1 MKKRAS
7 VLFMNLDIENQRIG
21 VLTRLLTEYSTVFDF
36 NFINSKSM
44 AENASFLMNEM
55 QKQRIELANKM
66 AAIDEENKKQR
77 DFFLNA
83 QKKFDD
89 SKSELEDRVNKLE
102 QIVMDQQAKLERYT
116 KVKVRKIG
124 LKCEQNFLIT
134 GSTITVR
141 ASVRPKMAFND
152 GVEWQILQD
161 VDGTVRVESMDQKEL
176 VLMCLRDC
184 RSVVVVASAL
194 DGSGASARM
203 EIFGKKLEATIEINV
218 QQDQMIRGRIKIE
231 EGRPTLDTSRSKY
244 VINTSSD
251 ASLGESA
258 YRDGF
263 PLDSSVKEVS
273 FAKPRGHYFVH
284 AFVADSVGRTQ
295 ELVSQVLRTNGAEYS
310 FGYTGS
316 LSQSSL
322 SRAATSSRRG
332 ARRVEASTP
341 IFMAVMAVILLERSG
356 WHRER
361 LSTWQSANQPVQ
373 RPAVTTAVD
382 QGGSIQIHPI
392 PSLRTEAEA
401 PPTLASSQANWQLF
415 QATIRPTF

>member
-1 MKKRAS
+1 
-7 VLFMNLDIENQRIG
+7 MNLDIENQRIG

-116 KVKVRKIG
+116 KVKVREIG
-124 LKCEQNFLIT
+124 LKCEPNFLIP

-218 QQDQMIRGRIKIE
+218 QQDQMI
-231 EGRPTLDTSRSKY
+231 
-244 VINTSSD
+244 SS
-251 ASLGESA
+251 
-258 YRDGF
+258 
-263 PLDSSVKEVS
+263 
-273 FAKPRGHYFVH
+273 
-284 AFVADSVGRTQ
+284 
-295 ELVSQVLRTNGAEYS
+295 N
-310 FGYTGS
+310 
-316 LSQSSL
+316 
-322 SRAATSSRRG
+322 
-332 ARRVEASTP
+332 
-341 IFMAVMAVILLERSG
+341 
-356 WHRER
+356 
-361 LSTWQSANQPVQ
+361 
-373 RPAVTTAVD
+373 
-382 QGGSIQIHPI
+382 
-392 PSLRTEAEA
+392 
-401 PPTLASSQANWQLF
+401 
-415 QATIRPTF
+415 